1 MIIMIM
7 IAFMFRFIESPPLYY
22 LFLLMAG
29 IVLYIMLRRSPGLYM
44 VPMYE
49 RELKPQYEY
58 KPYLDHPEGDPLSEP
73 KMPVAPKPLIVSTRG
88 SK

>member
-29 IVLYIMLRRSPGLYM
+29 IVLFMMLRRTPSLYM
-44 VPMYE
+44 VSMYE
-49 RELKPQYEY
+49 RELEPQYEY
-58 KPYLDHPEGDPLSEP
+58 KPYLEHPEGEPLPEP
-73 KMPVAPKPLIVSTRG
+73 TIPVAPKPLIVSTRR
-88 SK
+88 S